1 MLKPCYFVL
10 DPEFLA
16 LEFGDFGVRRG
27 RVVYRFR
34 KCGLKGPVLGVK
46 LAKMRLKTHAILH
59 FRVYG
64 LALMMT
70 QSWGLVE
77 PLQRALVKIGTI
89 NS

>member
-46 LAKMRLKTHAILH
+46 LANMRFQTHAILH
-59 FRVYG
+59 VWVYG
-64 LALMMT
+64 LTEIM
-70 QSWGLVE
+70 
-77 PLQRALVKIGTI
+77 P
-89 NS
+89 